1 MKKAFTYSI
10 AAVAGTLLS
19 QGALAACYVVYGPA
33 QQVIYR
39 STQSPVDLSY
49 QLHETV
55 PVVVPGGTLVFTL
68 DNGGCDFEVNQL
80 AQYVQP
86 KNSLQRARAPRAPRG

>member
-1 MKKAFTYSI
+1 MNKAFVYSV
-10 AAVAGTLLS
+10 AALAGLLFS

-55 PVVVPGGTLVFTL
+55 PTVVPGGTMVFTL
-68 DNGGCDFEVNQL
+68 DNGDCDFEVNQL

-86 KNSLQRARAPRAPRG
+86 KNSVRRARATRAPRG

>member
-1 MKKAFTYSI
+1 MKKALAYSI
-10 AAVAGTLLS
+10 AAVASVFFS

-33 QQVIYR
+33 KQVIYR

-55 PVVVPGGTLVFTL
+55 PTVVPGGTLVFTL
-68 DNGGCDFEVNQL
+68 SNDDCDFEVDQL
-80 AQYVQP
+80 AKYARP
-86 KNSLQRARAPRAPRG
+86 KNSVGRARAPRAPRG

>member
-1 MKKAFTYSI
+1 MKKAFVYSI
-10 AAVAGTLLS
+10 AAVAGILFS

-33 QQVIYR
+33 KQVIYR

-55 PVVVPGGTLVFTL
+55 PSVVPGGTLVFSL
-68 DNGGCDFEVNQL
+68 DNDGCDFEVNQL
-80 AQYVQP
+80 AQYAQP
-86 KNSLQRARAPRAPRG
+86 KNSVRRARAPRAPRG

>member
-1 MKKAFTYSI
+1 MKKALAYSI
-10 AAVAGTLLS
+10 AAVVSAFFS

-49 QLHETV
+49 QLHQTV
-55 PVVVPGGTLVFTL
+55 PAVVPGGTMVFTL

-80 AQYVQP
+80 AQYAKP
-86 KNSLQRARAPRAPRG
+86 KNSVQRARSPRAPRG

>member
-1 MKKAFTYSI
+1 MKKALAYPI
-10 AAVAGTLLS
+10 AAAASVFFS

-55 PVVVPGGTLVFTL
+55 PMVVPGGTLVFTL
-68 DNGGCDFEVNQL
+68 DNAGCDFEVNQL
-80 AQYVQP
+80 AKYAQP
-86 KNSLQRARAPRAPRG
+86 QNSGHRVRAPRAPRG

>member
-1 MKKAFTYSI
+1 MKKTFIYSVV
-10 AAVAGTLLS
+10 AVAGTLLS
-19 QGALAACYVVYGPA
+19 QGALAACYVVYGPT

-55 PVVVPGGTLVFTL
+55 PSVIPGGTLVFSL
-68 DNGGCDFEVNQL
+68 DNQGCEFEVNEL
-80 AQYVQP
+80 AQYVKP
-86 KNSLQRARAPRAPRG
+86 KNSTQHMRAPRAPRG